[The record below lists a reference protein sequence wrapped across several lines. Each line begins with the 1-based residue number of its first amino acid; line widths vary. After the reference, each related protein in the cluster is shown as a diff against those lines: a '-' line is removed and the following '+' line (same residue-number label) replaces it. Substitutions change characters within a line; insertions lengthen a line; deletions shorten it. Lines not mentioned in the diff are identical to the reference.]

1 MVAAKARYAK
11 KQKIYAR
18 KIVLTPLFLPY
29 LSKSYQVF
37 QGIYQQNDQLVRQT
51 QKLERQNEHLA
62 RQAQKLEH
70 ELNRVVRIL
79 EDMVLQTNA
88 RNFEQQKDKETQDH
102 GLMQA
107 FKKTKMSGNR
117 SRKGVKEKNVAA
129 AASTGDKVGCVCVS
143 KEHCVKK
150 KLC

>member
-1 MVAAKARYAK
+1 M
-11 KQKIYAR
+11 
-18 KIVLTPLFLPY
+18 
-29 LSKSYQVF
+29 
-37 QGIYQQNDQLVRQT
+37 RQT

-62 RQAQKLEH
+62 RQAQKLEN

-107 FKKTKMSGNR
+107 FKKTKMSARNG
-117 SRKGVKEKNVAA
+117 SHKGVKEKNVAA
-129 AASTGDKVGCVCVS
+129 AASTGDKVGGVCVQRT
-143 KEHCVKK
+143 
-150 KLC
+150 LC